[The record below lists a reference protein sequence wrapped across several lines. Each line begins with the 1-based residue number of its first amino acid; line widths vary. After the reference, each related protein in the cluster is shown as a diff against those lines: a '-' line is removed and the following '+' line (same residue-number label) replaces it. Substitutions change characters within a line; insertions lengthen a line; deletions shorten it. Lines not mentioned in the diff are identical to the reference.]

1 MSPTLTVALIA
12 LITSGLVAAAGTVL
26 ARVGAGRSMR
36 GALVAVAAVSVLSV
50 VAGVVGTA
58 QAMFLSRHD
67 FGVVLTVSAVAGVVG
82 LAVALALAGR
92 VMSDVGLLLDA
103 AAAVGPDGIADPD
116 RLPAPR
122 MAELRR
128 VRDELAAT
136 GARLAEGRRR
146 EQSLEASRRELVAWV
161 SHDLRTPLAGLRAM
175 AEALED
181 DVADDPARYHRQIRR
196 EVDRLSR
203 MVDDLFELSRIQSG
217 ALTLSLEQVE
227 VEALVNDVISGAQA
241 VAAARGVRLDTR
253 LAPATVEADAAG
265 LGRVLANLVVN
276 AIRHTPSD
284 GTVQVSV
291 QVSERSGQAGDD
303 GEAGDDVVLSVS
315 DRCGGIGEAELER
328 VFDAGWRGTDA
339 RTPDADPA
347 GSGSSSGAGLGL
359 AIARGIVEAHHGRIG
374 VQNTP
379 GGCTFEVTLPSTL
392 LPVDKA

>member
-1 MSPTLTVALIA
+1 MNPTLSVMLIA
-12 LITSGLVAAAGTVL
+12 LVTSGLVAGAGTL
-26 ARVGAGRSMR
+26 LSRGGGGRSMR
-36 GALVAVAAVSVLSV
+36 GALLAVAAVSVMSV

-58 QAMFLSRHD
+58 QAMFLSGHD
-67 FGVVLTVSAVAGVVG
+67 FGVVITVSLVAGVVG

-92 VMSDVGLLLDA
+92 VMSDVGILLDA
-103 AAAVGPDGIADPD
+103 AAAVGPEGIAGPD
-116 RLPAPR
+116 RLPVPR

-128 VRDELAAT
+128 VRDELAVV

-227 VEALVNDVISGAQA
+227 VGALVSDVISGAQA
-241 VAAARGVRLDTR
+241 VAAARGVRLDAQ
-253 LAPATVEADAAG
+253 LASATVDADANG

-284 GTVQVSV
+284 GSVHVEVQV
-291 QVSERSGQAGDD
+291 QAAKD
-303 GEAGDDVVLSVS
+303 GATGDVVLSVT
-315 DRCGGIGEAELER
+315 DRCGGIGEHELER
-328 VFDAGWRGTDA
+328 VFDAGWRGSAA
-339 RTPDADPA
+339 RTPDSDTGPGA
-347 GSGSSSGAGLGL
+347 GGAGAGLGL
-359 AIARGIVEAHHGRIG
+359 AIARGIVEAHQGRIG
-374 VQNTP
+374 VQNTA
-379 GGCTFEVTLPSTL
+379 GGCRFEVRLPQL
-392 LPVDKA
+392 RPVH

>member
-1 MSPTLTVALIA
+1 MNPTLTVALIA

-26 ARVGAGRSMR
+26 AQVGAGRSMR
-36 GALVAVAAVSVLSV
+36 GALIAVAGVSVLSV
-50 VAGVVGTA
+50 VAGIVGTA

-67 FGVVLTVSAVAGVVG
+67 FGVVLTVSAVAGLVG
-82 LAVALALAGR
+82 LGVALALAGR
-92 VMSDVGLLLDA
+92 VMTDVGLLLGA
-103 AAAVGPDGIADPD
+103 AAAVGPDGIADPEG
-116 RLPAPR
+116 LPVPR

-146 EQSLEASRRELVAWV
+146 EQALEASRRELVAWV

-227 VEALVNDVISGAQA
+227 VEALVTDVISGAQA
-241 VAAARGVRLDTR
+241 VAEARGVRLDAR
-253 LAPATVEADAAG
+253 LTPATVDADAAG

-284 GTVQVSV
+284 GTVQVTV
-291 QVSERSGQAGDD
+291 QAGQS
-303 GEAGDDVVLSVS
+303 GDDVVLSVS

-339 RTPDADPA
+339 RTPDVDPDR
-347 GSGSSSGAGLGL
+347 SGPSSGAGLGL

-379 GGCTFEVTLPSTL
+379 GGCTFEVTLPRTL
-392 LPVDKA
+392 LLNPP